1 MKLRRGLGLGPIV
14 NWFVSAPRPF
24 GDDASSTNLAHQQR
38 KQVANYV
45 LHRVRFCW
53 VLDVFERLNF
63 YHFRADALQQ
73 KLLYLLSDV
82 FEEGCA

>member
-1 MKLRRGLGLGPIV
+1 MKLRRGLELGPIV
-14 NWFVSAPRPF
+14 NWFV
-24 GDDASSTNLAHQQR
+24 DDASSTNLAHQQQKR
-38 KQVANYV
+38 VANNV

-63 YHFRADALQQ
+63 YHFRGDALQ

-82 FEEGCA
+82 FEEGCARPSSD